1 MNTSGT
7 DTARLVSDPIVHRTH
22 VSMQQDYKGTMF
34 ETIRVFTKS
43 GKSFFITEEVDAP
56 EPQLERPLIV
66 RLAHKWSI
74 YKDSIQVEPC
84 GQASTC
90 LVCIAHT
97 ERTRVVRK
105 HS

>member
-1 MNTSGT
+1 MNTN
-7 DTARLVSDPIVHRTH
+7 AKLISDPIVHRTH
-22 VSMQQDYKGTMF
+22 VSIQQDYKGTMF
-34 ETIRVFTKS
+34 ETLKVFTKS
-43 GKSFFITEEVDAP
+43 GKSFFVVEELDAP

-90 LVCIAHT
+90 KVCIAHT
-97 ERTRVVRK
+97 ERTRTSK
-105 HS
+105 QYH